1 LETDTVKNGANTLTI
16 ADVIK
21 FNNKNL
27 ALEEDVPVIQVVTQ
41 TEFEELTKDPNVYY
55 FVYNTDENLAFVTA
69 EELENYYT
77 KPQIDSKLV
86 AINKYSDFIK
96 SDLFV

>member
-1 LETDTVKNGANTLTI
+1 M
-16 ADVIK
+16 
-21 FNNKNL
+21 
-27 ALEEDVPVIQVVTQ
+27 VTQ
-41 TEFEELTKDPNVYY
+41 AEFEELTKDPEVYY

-86 AINKYSDFIK
+86 AINQYSDFIK

>member
-1 LETDTVKNGANTLTI
+1 
-16 ADVIK
+16 
-21 FNNKNL
+21 
-27 ALEEDVPVIQVVTQ
+27 VVSQ
-41 TEFEELTKDPNVYY
+41 TEYENLTKDPNVYY
-55 FVYNTDENLAFVTA
+55 FVYNTNANLAFVTA

-86 AINKYSDFIK
+86 AINQYSEFIS